1 MSICYMNNK
10 QNSSTVVELRIRI
23 APEELLSGRDTKGA
37 SGDVGTVLYV
47 DLGVDYPGVYF
58 CQNSSNIYLKLVHFI
73 FTLLKYKI
81 K

>member
-1 MSICYMNNK
+1 MNNK

-47 DLGVDYPGVYF
+47 DRSGNYF
-58 CQNSSNIYLKLVHFI
+58 PHI
-73 FTLLKYKI
+73 
-81 K
+81 